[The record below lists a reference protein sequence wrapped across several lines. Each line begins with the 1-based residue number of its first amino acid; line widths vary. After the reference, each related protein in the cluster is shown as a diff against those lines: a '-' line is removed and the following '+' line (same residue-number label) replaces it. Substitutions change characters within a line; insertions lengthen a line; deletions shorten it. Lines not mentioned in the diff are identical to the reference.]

1 MVYAML
7 RPFLLASA
15 ATIST
20 TAPIVSLRHTCTQ
33 GPMLQTPALTSL
45 LSTEQHLVP
54 ITIQKQM
61 TGSGLGSE
69 LEGWAQGAER

>member
-20 TAPIVSLRHTCTQ
+20 TAPIVSLRHTCTHV
-33 GPMLQTPALTSL
+33 PMLQTPALISL
-45 LSTEQHLVP
+45 LSTELHLFP
-54 ITIQKQM
+54 ITIQL
-61 TGSGLGSE
+61 TASGLGSE
-69 LEGWAQGAER
+69 LEGWTQGARQ